1 MTPMT
6 PERIE
11 QIKALFYRAFG
22 MVEDEEAERELL
34 IEHARDML
42 AEIER
47 LRAGFVL
54 LTDEQEKRRLGQ
66 TFGQFGHV
74 GAGLLM
80 NSVQGF
86 ARDVLSGEWKPDQ
99 AECRTCTGPKW

>member
-1 MTPMT
+1 MTPVT
-6 PERIE
+6 PERID

-54 LTDEQEKRRLGQ
+54 LTDEQEKHRLGQ
-66 TFGQFGHV
+66 AFGQFGHV
-74 GAGLLM
+74 GAGMLM

-86 ARDVLSGEWKPDQ
+86 ARDVLSGEWQPGQ
-99 AECRTCTGPKW
+99 VEYRNRPEPR